1 MLVPTDSPAEPSPD
15 NGGGIGGIGRAS
27 RAMALGTIASRVT
40 GFLRSLALVYVL
52 GLQLVPAAYHA
63 ANTLPN
69 MVYELLLG
77 GILTSVF
84 IPLIIKAQRQ
94 DADGGAAYT
103 QRLLSLIVVLLVVGT
118 VLAVLAVP
126 LLVSLQGFESGAQRD
141 LAVTLARLLLPE
153 ILFYGISAGL
163 VAVLNSRGH
172 FGTPMW
178 APVGNNIVVITTC
191 AVFLTLPGPA
201 QVTPETIT
209 TMQVLVLGIG
219 TTLGIVVQAAILL
232 PALRRV
238 GFRWR
243 WRFDIRNARLGETAR
258 LAGWMIAYVV
268 ISQVGV
274 IVIQR
279 LAVLVERAHPAA
291 PGLGVL
297 INAQLLFMVPY
308 GIVAVSLI
316 TALLP
321 RMSRAAVDGQPRE
334 VARDLSLGTRLVS
347 VLLLPVTAAFVAL
360 GPAIGTLLYSHGRSS
375 TDDGRDVGL
384 ALAAGALGLLPFA
397 VSHLQIFAFYA
408 LRDTR
413 TPALVNLA
421 VVGSKVAVDL
431 LLYAVLPPEHVI
443 SGLMWGNTVS
453 YLVAVIVTGMLLS
466 RRLGG
471 LETRRVLRTV
481 GRLTLAA
488 AVGGL
493 LAFAVLLGLDSR
505 LGNEVV
511 TAAAVLIVG
520 SILGGAAYLA
530 VAVRLDVAEVGEVV
544 GELRGRLNR

>member
-1 MLVPTDSPAEPSPD
+1 
-15 NGGGIGGIGRAS
+15 
-27 RAMALGTIASRVT
+27 
-40 GFLRSLALVYVL
+40 
-52 GLQLVPAAYHA
+52 
-63 ANTLPN
+63 
-69 MVYELLLG
+69 
-77 GILTSVF
+77 
-84 IPLIIKAQRQ
+84 
-94 DADGGAAYT
+94 
-103 QRLLSLIVVLLVVGT
+103 
-118 VLAVLAVP
+118 
-126 LLVSLQGFESGAQRD
+126 
-141 LAVTLARLLLPE
+141 
-153 ILFYGISAGL
+153 
-163 VAVLNSRGH
+163 
-172 FGTPMW
+172 
-178 APVGNNIVVITTC
+178 
-191 AVFLTLPGPA
+191 
-201 QVTPETIT
+201 
-209 TMQVLVLGIG
+209 
-219 TTLGIVVQAAILL
+219 
-232 PALRRV
+232 
-238 GFRWR
+238 
-243 WRFDIRNARLGETAR
+243 
-258 LAGWMIAYVV
+258 
-268 ISQVGV
+268 
-274 IVIQR
+274 
-279 LAVLVERAHPAA
+279 
-291 PGLGVL
+291 
-297 INAQLLFMVPY
+297 MVPY

-493 LAFAVLLGLDSR
+493 LAFAVLLGLDGR

-530 VAVRLDVAEVGEVV
+530 VAVRLGVAEVGEVV

>member
-1 MLVPTDSPAEPSPD
+1 VAIDDPDRAEAS
-15 NGGGIGGIGRAS
+15 GQIGRS
-27 RAMALGTIASRVT
+27 TRAMAVGTITSRGT

-52 GLQLVPAAYHA
+52 GLQLVPAAYNA

-84 IPLIIKAQRQ
+84 VPLIVKAQRR
-94 DADGGAAYT
+94 DSDGGDAYI
-103 QRLLSLIVVLLVVGT
+103 QRLLSLTVVVLAAAT
-118 VLAVLAVP
+118 ALAVLAAP

-153 ILFYGISAGL
+153 ILFYGIAASLA
-163 VAVLNSRGH
+163 AVLNSRGH

-178 APVGNNIVVITTC
+178 APVLNNVVVIATC
-191 AVFLTLPGPA
+191 AVFVALPGPA
-201 QVTPETIT
+201 RLTPESIT
-209 TMQVLVLGIG
+209 TTQVLILGIG
-219 TTLGIVVQAAILL
+219 TTLGIVAQAAILW
-232 PALRRV
+232 PVLRRV

-243 WRFDIRNARLGETAR
+243 WRFDIRNARLSEMAPV
-258 LAGWMIAYVV
+258 AGWMIAYVA

-274 IVIQR
+274 IVMQR
-279 LAVLVERAHPAA
+279 LAVLVERAHPDV

-297 INAQLLFMVPY
+297 VNAQLLFMLPH

-321 RMSRAAVDGQPRE
+321 RMSRAAVDGRPHD
-334 VARDLSLGTRLVS
+334 VAHDLALGTRLVS
-347 VLLLPVTAAFVAL
+347 VALLPVTAAFIAL
-360 GPAIGTLLYSHGRSS
+360 GPAIGILLYSYGRSS

-397 VSHLQIFAFYA
+397 VSQMQIFAFYA

-421 VVGSKVAVDL
+421 VVGAKVAVDL
-431 LLYAVLPPEHVI
+431 VLYATLPPEYVI
-443 SGLMWGNTVS
+443 QGLMWGNTVS
-453 YLVAVIVTGMLLS
+453 YVVAVAVTGVLLS

-471 LETRRVLRTV
+471 LEARRVLRTV
-481 GRLTLAA
+481 VRLTVAA
-488 AVGGL
+488 VVGGL
-493 LAFAVLLGLDSR
+493 LAYAVALGLADR
-505 LGNEVV
+505 LGNDVL
-511 TAAAVLIVG
+511 AAGAVLIVG
-520 SILGGAAYLA
+520 SALGGLAFLA
-530 VAVRLDVAEVGEVV
+530 VATRLHVAEVGQVV
-544 GELRGRLNR
+544 GQVRGRLSR